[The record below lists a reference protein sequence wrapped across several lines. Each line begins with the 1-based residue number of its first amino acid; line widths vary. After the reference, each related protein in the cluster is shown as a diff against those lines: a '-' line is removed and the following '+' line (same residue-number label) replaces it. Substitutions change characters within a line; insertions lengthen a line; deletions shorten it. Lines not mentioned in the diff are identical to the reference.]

1 MPMRL
6 DDFARLLDT
15 HGADPAR
22 WPPETLAPARAL
34 LERSATARG
43 LQAEARIL
51 DETLRDSLPGPSPEA
66 LARMRANVAR
76 AVARAPLPA
85 APERGGMLQWLR
97 PWLPAGCGA
106 LVTLAVCGLWLSR
119 MPQPAPEAVLGAPR
133 LLAMM
138 EAPE

>member
-1 MPMRL
+1 MRL

-22 WPPETLAPARAL
+22 WPPGAIPAARAL

-43 LQAEARIL
+43 LQAEARVL
-51 DETLRDSLPGPSPEA
+51 DEALRDSLPGPAPEA

-76 AVARAPLPA
+76 AVARAPRPA
-85 APERGGMLQWLR
+85 APERGGLLHWLR

-106 LVTLAVCGLWLSR
+106 LVTLAVCGFWLSR
-119 MPQPAPEAVLGAPR
+119 MPQPAPEEVLGAPR
-133 LLAMM
+133 MLAMM
-138 EAPE
+138 EETPE